1 MAGPA
6 GHRAGISVADRI
18 QQLPMPL
25 TARELNRF
33 ENFLT
38 GSNGELICRLKGLA
52 VDGDGLGLWIRG
64 EAGSGRSHLLEASCQ
79 AADQAG
85 RRTLY
90 APLSELPR
98 RAEALESLDAD
109 LIALDDVEVWLGDHT
124 LESSLMAVYQNQLQR
139 DGQLIVASLI
149 AARQADFALPD
160 LASRFRALP
169 GYRVVPP
176 DDRGLRDIL
185 IAAAHRQGLTLTEP
199 VLDYWLHRAVRSLPE
214 LLAQLK
220 ALDER
225 ALAEQ
230 RAVTIPLIKETLSL

>member
-1 MAGPA
+1 
-6 GHRAGISVADRI
+6 
-18 QQLPMPL
+18 MPL
-25 TARELNRF
+25 TARVLNRF
-33 ENFLT
+33 ENFHA
-38 GSNGELICRLKGLA
+38 GANGELISRLQGLA
-52 VDGDGLGLWIRG
+52 VDGDGLGLWLRG

-85 RRTLY
+85 RRALY
-90 APLSELPR
+90 VPLPELAR
-98 RAEALESLDAD
+98 GAGVLESLDAH
-109 LIALDDVEVWLGDHT
+109 LIALDDVEVWLGDRS
-124 LESSLMAVYQNQLQR
+124 LESALMAVYQNQLQSG
-139 DGQLIVASLI
+139 GQLIVASTV

-169 GYRVVPP
+169 GYRLAPP

-230 RAVTIPLIKETLSL
+230 RAVTIPLIKETLFL